1 MEDNFQERNDIVNMV
16 VSFLGQPDLVLMR
29 TCLFSLF
36 LTGVLYH
43 RWGKHSKAEKCYT
56 KALQLDPQSENVH
69 ENLEKLKRTKRHL
82 ANGRSKGR

>member
-1 MEDNFQERNDIVNMV
+1 MEDNFQERNNIVK
-16 VSFLGQPDLVLMR
+16 FHFRKAKP
-29 TCLFSLF
+29 SLNANLPFFRFF

-43 RWGKHSKAEKCYT
+43 RWGKHNKAEKCYI